1 MNDIVTYTN
10 EIFGTLRVLD
20 IDNQPWFIGKEV
32 AEKLGYINTRDALKT
47 HVDKEDKAD
56 VVIHD
61 GRQNRKMV
69 RINESGLYSLI
80 LGSNLPNAKKFKR
93 WVTSEVLPNL
103 RQKGYY
109 ALKDGEG
116 IAFTYGEVAKEI
128 NKLCKP
134 HITASDIT
142 DYLLD
147 EGYFTHVVFYKN
159 NGIEREAYPHKQ
171 PTEKFI
177 NEVVKEGYAMTKKP
191 DKRGKILHKPKDGFT
206 DWFCDNHL
214 SKFIDRV
221 DNIRGQLS
229 FNI

>member
-1 MNDIVTYTN
+1 MNDLVTYTN

-32 AEKLGYINTRDALKT
+32 AEKLGYKKPRNAIKQHCKGALKWGIPT
-47 HVDKEDKAD
+47 KGGKQEMTIIPEGDMYRL
-56 VVIHD
+56 I
-61 GRQNRKMV
+61 
-69 RINESGLYSLI
+69 INSHLPSAEKFESWI
-80 LGSNLPNAKKFKR
+80 FD
-93 WVTSEVLPNL
+93 EVLPSL

-159 NGIEREAYPHKQ
+159 NGVEREAYPHKQ

-221 DNIRGQLS
+221 DNVRGQLS